1 VTYSVVICDEA
12 VYYRSMLSLALSLE
26 PDLEMAAR
34 QQAEW
39 KPWSSLA
46 GRSPTCSSSTSQCQR

>member
-1 VTYSVVICDEA
+1 VTYSVVICDDA

-39 KPWSSLA
+39 KP
-46 GRSPTCSSSTSQCQR
+46 